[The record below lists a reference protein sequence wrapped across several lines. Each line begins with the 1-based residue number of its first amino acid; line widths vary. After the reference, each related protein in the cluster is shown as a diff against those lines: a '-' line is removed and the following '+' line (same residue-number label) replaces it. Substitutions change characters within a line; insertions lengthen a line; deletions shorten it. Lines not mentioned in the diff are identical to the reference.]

1 MNNRRNRYKSLRI
14 NSKRSKMKMTNLKKN
29 IWPCLNKKETQQPT
43 KLPLEVA
50 KAVRTLLMTMK

>member
-29 IWPCLNKKETQQPT
+29 IWPCSNKKETQQPT
-43 KLPLEVA
+43 KLLEVA